1 MDVKKSVCWWKPLH
15 YLVTSKLLE
24 NVNCKYPDTKI
35 SYSRESEGEEL
46 TVEEVIYFELFE
58 QIDVLLFT
66 LAILF

>member
-15 YLVTSKLLE
+15 CLVTIKVLE

-66 LAILF
+66 LVILL